1 MATFDFNSITKPFV
15 KLQGKNLL
23 PSLEATYGPYNSVQ
37 DAYNSI
43 METFDNKVEI
53 PLGLTVGIINGN
65 EITEYWF
72 KKGTSSA
79 DDLEVKNSNS
89 GGNQSTP
96 AGSYT
101 IHRIHN
107 ASFEDTTSNLDNQ
120 YPQAAV
126 GDHVIN
132 TATGAVYIKYGAG
145 EWVKLNGT
153 ILGDAAPTIARIV
166 NAHVLSYK

>member
-1 MATFDFNSITKPFV
+1 MEYNGLMTPLSVIDGEKIK
-15 KLQGKNLL
+15 
-23 PSLEATYGPYNSVQ
+23 PSLEATYGPYANI
-37 DAYNSI
+37 DEAYSTLSN
-43 METFDNKVEI
+43 EFGATGI
-53 PLGLTVGIINGN
+53 PIGLTVGIKTGN
-65 EITEYWF
+65 NIEEYWF
-72 KKGTSSA
+72 NGGTSKA
-79 DDLEVKNSNS
+79 NLVKKCQSSGVGGGSGDGFSIFKINS
-89 GGNQSTP
+89 T
-96 AGSYT
+96 
-101 IHRIHN
+101 
-107 ASFEDTTSNLDNQ
+107 SFEDTTSNLYNM